1 MLFSPRISTRH
12 LAELCQRVAT
22 ALHAGVDV
30 RTVWRNEAR
39 RSQRIAARAKFRAIS
54 EAIERGADI
63 REALD
68 ATGDYFPELFREIAH
83 VGSQTGHLD
92 EAFAQLGENY
102 EFQLALRRGFL
113 TSIAWPLIE
122 LGLAVLIIGFL
133 IWVLGVI
140 GSIRGTTIDI
150 LGFGL
155 VGTPGL
161 VKYCT
166 FLAVVAG
173 AVFFLWQA
181 IRRGLAWTRP
191 VQRFLIRLP
200 GLGTAIE
207 SLALGRLSW
216 ALHLTLNA
224 GMDARRA
231 VALAVKAS
239 RNARYTDQMR
249 SIDSWIAQGGSLYEA
264 FDQAM
269 VFPQQFMDVLAV
281 GEQTGMVVESM
292 KKLADQYRE
301 KSQAA
306 MKVLA
311 VVGFFLTFALIAA
324 IMIALIFRIFS
335 FYLGTINDAMQM

>member
-1 MLFSPRISTRH
+1 MSVPAPVQGRVCAVFAKISTRH
-12 LAELCQRVAT
+12 LAELCRRHRRR
-22 ALHAGVDV
+22 LHAGVDV

-39 RSQRIAARAKFRAIS
+39 RSRESCRAKFREIS
-54 EAIERGADI
+54 EAIERIDI

-68 ATGDYFPELFREIAH
+68 TAGDYFPELFREIAH

-166 FLAVVAG
+166 FLAVVAD

-181 IRRGLAWTRP
+181 IRRGLAWMWP
-191 VQRFLIRLP
+191 V
-200 GLGTAIE
+200 
-207 SLALGRLSW
+207 S
-216 ALHLTLNA
+216 
-224 GMDARRA
+224 
-231 VALAVKAS
+231 
-239 RNARYTDQMR
+239 
-249 SIDSWIAQGGSLYEA
+249 
-264 FDQAM
+264 
-269 VFPQQFMDVLAV
+269 
-281 GEQTGMVVESM
+281 
-292 KKLADQYRE
+292 
-301 KSQAA
+301 
-306 MKVLA
+306 
-311 VVGFFLTFALIAA
+311 GF
-324 IMIALIFRIFS
+324 
-335 FYLGTINDAMQM
+335 

>member
-22 ALHAGVDV
+22 ALHAGVDI

-39 RSQRIAARAKFRAIS
+39 RSQGIAARASLAIS
-54 EAIERGADI
+54 EAIGRADI
-63 REALD
+63 REAFD
-68 ATGDYFPELFREIAH
+68 ATGTIFRTVSRDAH
-83 VGSQTGHLD
+83 GSQTGHLD

-102 EFQLALRRGFL
+102 EFQLRLRRDFL

-140 GSIRGTTIDI
+140 GSMRGTTIDI

-173 AVFFLWQA
+173 GVVFLWQA

-200 GLGTAIE
+200 GLGTALE

-239 RNARYTDQMR
+239 RNARFTDQMR
-249 SIDSWIAQGGSLYEA
+249 SIDAWIAQGGSLYEA
-264 FDQAM
+264 FSQAM

-292 KKLADQYRE
+292 KKPADQYR
-301 KSQAA
+301 
-306 MKVLA
+306 
-311 VVGFFLTFALIAA
+311 
-324 IMIALIFRIFS
+324 R
-335 FYLGTINDAMQM
+335 NPRRR

>member
-1 MLFSPRISTRH
+1 M
-12 LAELCQRVAT
+12 
-22 ALHAGVDV
+22 
-30 RTVWRNEAR
+30 
-39 RSQRIAARAKFRAIS
+39 
-54 EAIERGADI
+54 
-63 REALD
+63 
-68 ATGDYFPELFREIAH
+68 
-83 VGSQTGHLD
+83 
-92 EAFAQLGENY
+92 
-102 EFQLALRRGFL
+102 
-113 TSIAWPLIE
+113 
-122 LGLAVLIIGFL
+122 
-133 IWVLGVI
+133 
-140 GSIRGTTIDI
+140 
-150 LGFGL
+150 
-155 VGTPGL
+155 GTPGL

-173 AVFFLWQA
+173 GVVFLWQA

-200 GLGTAIE
+200 GLGTALE

-239 RNARYTDQMR
+239 RNARFTDQMR
-249 SIDSWIAQGGSLYEA
+249 SIDAWIAQGGSLYEA
-264 FDQAM
+264 FSQAM

-306 MKVLA
+306 MKILA

-324 IMIALIFRIFS
+324 SMIALIFRIFS